1 MKTLLAFTLLFLV
14 ALAPANAAPF
24 LVSDEYPFN
33 TETGLNV
40 ASFTVGG
47 LPGGSVTLPATV
59 NQTSQGQ
66 YLHYDLGNLS
76 FTTGQSY
83 TITAYATN
91 LYGLSG
97 PPASLVFT
105 RGVPAA
111 PGNLRISP
119 N

>member
-1 MKTLLAFTLLFLV
+1 MKILCGFLFALSVV
-14 ALAPANAAPF
+14 AAAKAAPF
-24 LVSDEYPFN
+24 LVCDEYPFN

-40 ASFTVGG
+40 STFTVGG
-47 LPGGSVTLPATV
+47 LPGGSVSVPATI

-66 YLHYDLGNLS
+66 YLHYDLGNLA
-76 FTTGQSY
+76 FTTGTSY
-83 TITAYATN
+83 TITAFATN

-111 PGNLRISP
+111 PGNLRISS